1 MVGYSFSGDVQSTAA
16 RLVTLADSDVRARCE
31 SALMEATPDE
41 VLAAVQGLRGFYQR
55 AASNKDAV
63 LFRVA

>member
-1 MVGYSFSGDVQSTAA
+1 VK
-16 RLVTLADSDVRARCE
+16 
-31 SALMEATPDE
+31 
-41 VLAAVQGLRGFYQR
+41 AVQGLKAFYQR